1 VTIVQHISELAAAV
15 MPDVVSDFA
24 ALHPSAAAVSWEVST
39 RALPQQ
45 GVPPRVTWVPTR
57 DDYGP
62 PEKRTRGGQSTERSL
77 GTRVAGITCEC
88 WGTDADATEDLL
100 ECLLRHLILKAG
112 PAKVGVSI
120 VSGQWVEQTGAATL
134 GESYALSITM
144 PVDIRASRTA
154 GARVVVTP
162 SLDTT
167 TANPSPADATLDS
180 GDLP

>member
-1 VTIVQHISELAAAV
+1 MTIVQHISELAAAV
-15 MPDVVSDFA
+15 MPDVGSDFA

-77 GTRVAGITCEC
+77 GTRAAGITCEC

-120 VSGQWVEQTGAATL
+120 VSGQWVEQTGASTL

-162 SLDTT
+162 ALDTT